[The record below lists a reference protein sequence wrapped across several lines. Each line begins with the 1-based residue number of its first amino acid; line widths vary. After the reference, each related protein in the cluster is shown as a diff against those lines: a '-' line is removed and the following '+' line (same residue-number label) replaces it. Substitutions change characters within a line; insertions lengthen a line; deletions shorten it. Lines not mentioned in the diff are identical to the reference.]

1 MRACSI
7 LRRISPSANSLPVPC
22 RIQFT
27 PISLERGAQFASQ
40 YARQPRPFPLVRPY
54 STRPQSQHQPRE
66 ASSLWTITFTLLA
79 VGGGAW
85 LHDKYFTSTENPPP
99 PRPSPTTPP
108 QTHSF
113 LQVIDTLTTMPIEPA
128 PGTVGTLTPEQEVK
142 LQEFWV
148 LTLRVFGVP
157 LDTLEAEHAN
167 GKGNADASPTQD
179 KKKSS
184 GKRRG
189 WGLWGKGNEE
199 EDDNKSVSSA
209 TGITSSLTSI
219 NITDG
224 DDKHGQSK
232 EFQQALV
239 ELQPEEIRTAFWNMV
254 KHDNPDALLL
264 RFLRARKWDVKKA
277 LIMLISTMRWRLQEV
292 HVDDD
297 IMANGEAQAHQ
308 YASSADPARKQKG
321 EEFLKQMRMGKSFL
335 HGVDKFG
342 RPICV
347 VRVRL
352 HRASDQE
359 VDALERFTVYTIET
373 ARLLLAPPVE
383 TATIIFDMTNFTLS
397 NMDYTPVKFMIKCF
411 EANYPES
418 LGSVLIHKAPWIF
431 SSIWSVI
438 KGWLDP
444 VVAAKIH
451 FTKNREDL
459 EAFIAPGQ
467 IMKELE
473 GDENWE
479 YAYSEVKEGE
489 NAKMEDTETR
499 DKLIAERQTL
509 AKEIQDVTIEWICAS
524 QKKDTDAVNAAK
536 DKRHSLI
543 EKLREQYWVLDPYIR
558 ARSLY
563 DRLDIIKG
571 GGKIEFY
578 PEAEKKDVQ
587 DEKKA
592 ASDAPAESTKAVPSA

>member
-1 MRACSI
+1 M
-7 LRRISPSANSLPVPC
+7 PV
-22 RIQFT
+22 
-27 PISLERGAQFASQ
+27 
-40 YARQPRPFPLVRPY
+40 
-54 STRPQSQHQPRE
+54 
-66 ASSLWTITFTLLA
+66 
-79 VGGGAW
+79 
-85 LHDKYFTSTENPPP
+85 
-99 PRPSPTTPP
+99 
-108 QTHSF
+108 
-113 LQVIDTLTTMPIEPA
+113 EPA
-128 PGTVGTLTPEQEVK
+128 PGTVGTLTPEQELK

-157 LDTLEAEHAN
+157 LDNLEAEHAN
-167 GKGNADASPTQD
+167 GKGNADASSAQD

-189 WGLWGKGNEE
+189 WGLFGKGNEE

-209 TGITSSLTSI
+209 GGITSSLTSI

-297 IMANGEAQAHQ
+297 IMANGEAQAHK

-383 TATIIFDMTNFTLS
+383 TAVSHYYRNHDLALLLTVI
-397 NMDYTPVKFMIKCF
+397 DYHFRHDQFYIVKHGRFHI
-411 EANYPES
+411 
-418 LGSVLIHKAPWIF
+418 
-431 SSIWSVI
+431 
-438 KGWLDP
+438 
-444 VVAAKIH
+444 
-451 FTKNREDL
+451 
-459 EAFIAPGQ
+459 
-467 IMKELE
+467 
-473 GDENWE
+473 
-479 YAYSEVKEGE
+479 
-489 NAKMEDTETR
+489 
-499 DKLIAERQTL
+499 
-509 AKEIQDVTIEWICAS
+509 
-524 QKKDTDAVNAAK
+524 
-536 DKRHSLI
+536 HSLSLPRPI
-543 EKLREQYWVLDPYIR
+543 LNLPSGLHTCQIHDQVL
-558 ARSLY
+558 
-563 DRLDIIKG
+563 
-571 GGKIEFY
+571 
-578 PEAEKKDVQ
+578 
-587 DEKKA
+587 
-592 ASDAPAESTKAVPSA
+592 